1 MKKQTIG
8 MQGTDGDTR
17 SPIVSVVSIKSVIEK
32 RNGREI
38 ENGTTENEEEDMQ
51 INHHESSSVSFTKVA
66 FLEAPV
72 FF

>member
-8 MQGTDGDTR
+8 IQGTDGDTR
-17 SPIVSVVSIKSVIEK
+17 SPIVSVVSIKSVTEK

-51 INHHESSSVSFTKVA
+51 INHHEIIIGQLHQGRV
-66 FLEAPV
+66 P
-72 FF
+72 

>member
-17 SPIVSVVSIKSVIEK
+17 SPIVSVVSIKSVTEK

-51 INHHESSSVSFTKVA
+51 INHHEIITGQLRQGRV
-66 FLEAPV
+66 P
-72 FF
+72 